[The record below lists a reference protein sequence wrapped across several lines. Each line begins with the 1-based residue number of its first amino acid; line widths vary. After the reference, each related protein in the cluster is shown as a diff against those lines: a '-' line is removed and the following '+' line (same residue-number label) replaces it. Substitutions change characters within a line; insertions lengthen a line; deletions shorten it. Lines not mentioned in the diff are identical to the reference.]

1 MSLEKT
7 APSPTYKAAGPPR
20 QLEVQHGREAELNIL
35 RAAVQGEQ
43 RFIFAGLLLTSHR
56 HQFQEEVIGYYLI
69 RAQEC
74 FRSSGAAKPPPLP
87 PRSSG
92 RRVGQRLRARGARG
106 PGCPPSRC
114 SSSRSARASFRR
126 RAFRRQRPGLHC
138 SLRAPG
144 RQSVPQVQAVGALW
158 PCFMY
163 RQQNLLPPGTRAG
176 AAETEEPKSQSYTED
191 FGPAQAGLEFTDANA
206 RAAHLN
212 G

>member
-1 MSLEKT
+1 MLQEQ
-7 APSPTYKAAGPPR
+7 R
-20 QLEVQHGREAELNIL
+20 RREATP
-35 RAAVQGEQ
+35 AASKIK
-43 RFIFAGLLLTSHR
+43 R
-56 HQFQEEVIGYYLI
+56 
-69 RAQEC
+69 
-74 FRSSGAAKPPPLP
+74 PP
-87 PRSSG
+87 G
-92 RRVGQRLRARGARG
+92 RPEAEGSRGPRARL
-106 PGCPPSRC
+106 PTEPVLKLKE
-114 SSSRSARASFRR
+114 RATSFRR

-144 RQSVPQVQAVGALW
+144 RQSVPQVQEVGALW